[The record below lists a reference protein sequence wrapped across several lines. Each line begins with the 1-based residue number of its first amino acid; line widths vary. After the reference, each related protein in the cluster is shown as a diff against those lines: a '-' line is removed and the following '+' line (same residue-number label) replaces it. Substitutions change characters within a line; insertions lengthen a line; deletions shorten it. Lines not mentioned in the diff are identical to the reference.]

1 MDLHDRGTDSEELM
15 ADIIQQLQKDH
26 LNAARLL
33 DLLEVQI
40 GTLHDGENPDYLLML
55 DVMRY
60 MTHYPDLFHHPREDV
75 VFKKLKQRDA
85 SARPIVDSLVEEHKA
100 LVEKGLQFYECLYTV
115 VSEVTVPR
123 ETLES
128 QGRDYIAFLRSHMD
142 KEEGE
147 VFPLAAKILREKDW
161 AEIDTAMEL
170 EEDPVFG
177 KVVEEEYRALYD
189 LLTQQSA

>member
-1 MDLHDRGTDSEELM
+1 MV
-15 ADIIQQLQKDH
+15 DIIQQLQKDH

-33 DLLEVQI
+33 DFLEGQI
-40 GTLHDGENPDYLLML
+40 GTLHDGENPDYPLML

-60 MTHYPDLFHHPREDV
+60 MTHYPGLFHHPKEDL
-75 VFKKLKQRDA
+75 VFEKLKARDA
-85 SARPIVDSLVEEHKA
+85 SARSMVDNLVEEHRA
-100 LVEKGLQFYECLYTV
+100 LAGKGGQFFESLSSA
-115 VSEVTVPR
+115 VSELLVPR

-147 VFPLAAKILREKDW
+147 VFPLAAKVLREKDW
-161 AEIDTAMEL
+161 AEIDAAMEL

-177 KVVEEEYRALYD
+177 KVLGEQYRTLYD
-189 LLTQQSA
+189 LLAR